1 MMILNKNEWE
11 KEDRSLFLEYLKTFG
26 REEKKEWAKNILQ
39 TESPVLA
46 MLTKD
51 IVNVVNEIM
60 KGNYLSYL
68 DLEIT
73 DYYETIAIYGSIISK
88 LNSLD
93 TFLIYLNKYL
103 NFMNCWAH
111 CDLLHFPLIYEKK
124 EIYLNLSRKFRKD
137 DRVMVRRLSLF
148 ILFQFVK
155 EKEFLNNIL
164 DSIIDFKD
172 ENEYY
177 VIMMAGWLL
186 SECII
191 LYKDETLAFITSNSL
206 NKKII
211 NKAIQKC
218 RESNRLSKEE
228 KDFLLSYKIK

>member
-124 EIYLNLSRKFRKD
+124 EVYLNLSRKFRKD

-155 EKEFLNNIL
+155 EKESLQTIL